1 MMCVSVLAMFVG
13 CESNI
18 TDVNTPVKASQIGGY
33 IDSSMTWTADMSPY
47 IVNSPVIVDSQAT
60 LIIESGVEI
69 RFEWKMGIAIF
80 GSMIAEGTPDSM
92 IRFSAVDGV
101 WSGLVFSGGTADTL
115 SSLSYCI
122 IEYCN
127 AAVLCDSL
135 TSLSVEHCTI
145 QDFTNV
151 GIYVGYRAHGQIVDN
166 DILNLTLGG
175 DPTGIQ
181 CDPYAFGM
189 LYGNRIT
196 GQARGTLCRYA
207 SFTIIDSNYIADCDT
222 GASFFYTY
230 NTVTFRNSDLES
242 NNVGVGLYWSSPEII
257 DNTITGNTKALEPGP
272 GSNPY
277 FRRNDLSDN
286 TWTVYNQTP
295 NGIDAEQNWWGT
307 TDTSAIAAGIWDH
320 SDTTAVGAVDFVPF
334 LTSPP

>member
-242 NNVGVGLYWSSPEII
+242 RFSLNMNLLDADRIHGPNESPDDVDLLVVVEHGSVGDQPPNVFSGRWVGDDSDGLQW
-257 DNTITGNTKALEPGP
+257 AC
-272 GSNPY
+272 
-277 FRRNDLSDN
+277 LS
-286 TWTVYNQTP
+286 
-295 NGIDAEQNWWGT
+295 G
-307 TDTSAIAAGIWDH
+307 
-320 SDTTAVGAVDFVPF
+320 
-334 LTSPP
+334 